1 MVFEV
6 YEQAPARQRESK
18 PVSQAGVQ
26 PDAPAVSRQD
36 LPAMNLVDS
45 KDFKPLPWEQPD
57 NGSGHKMHMNYRLQK
72 DSIIK
77 NGEGPYH
84 VSRRLLGQD
93 ASEAD
98 VRTLTRALKEQ
109 YGEEN
114 NKDSDMQSLR
124 IGQSLV
130 TEKNIRSI
138 MRHIE
143 DPETR
148 QRIGNSLKEGW
159 TEKEQP
165 AAVPFDHDARP
176 GETQP
181 SVIEDRKSFQNDLAA
196 AAIDVGA
203 AKLRSQGHCAQGAR
217 LALNE
222 VPLWHI
228 DGGTVDTSIKKDPNG
243 WRSGLRLAQ
252 DLADTGLFD
261 SVPLKKI
268 GTRHLQAGY
277 ILGRSHHPDYVKDHP
292 EWGGEDYGDI
302 DIVTKKHTPPADGK
316 FYQDSFVLIPKKV
329 KA

>member
-1 MVFEV
+1 
-6 YEQAPARQRESK
+6 
-18 PVSQAGVQ
+18 
-26 PDAPAVSRQD
+26 
-36 LPAMNLVDS
+36 MNLVDS

-148 QRIGNSLKEGW
+148 QRIGNSLK
-159 TEKEQP
+159 
-165 AAVPFDHDARP
+165 
-176 GETQP
+176 
-181 SVIEDRKSFQNDLAA
+181 
-196 AAIDVGA
+196 
-203 AKLRSQGHCAQGAR
+203 
-217 LALNE
+217 
-222 VPLWHI
+222 
-228 DGGTVDTSIKKDPNG
+228 
-243 WRSGLRLAQ
+243 
-252 DLADTGLFD
+252 
-261 SVPLKKI
+261 
-268 GTRHLQAGY
+268 
-277 ILGRSHHPDYVKDHP
+277 
-292 EWGGEDYGDI
+292 
-302 DIVTKKHTPPADGK
+302 
-316 FYQDSFVLIPKKV
+316 
-329 KA
+329 